1 MPWVNLTTRILGKKR
16 GLRTSA
22 VAEPRVLSCGWLFIF
37 LEPCVFASTLLLWRS
52 MGVQLPGESG
62 WVWGRFWAK
71 LHDKTP
77 GFGFLILKIIVKT
90 PGSASGISPKLVFY
104 RLFLLCKGG
113 RLRGL
118 WLQAGRGCQS
128 GSPWGPPQG
137 GGKSGRFI

>member
-1 MPWVNLTTRILGKKR
+1 
-16 GLRTSA
+16 
-22 VAEPRVLSCGWLFIF
+22 
-37 LEPCVFASTLLLWRS
+37 

-104 RLFLLCKGG
+104 QLFL
-113 RLRGL
+113 
-118 WLQAGRGCQS
+118 W
-128 GSPWGPPQG
+128 
-137 GGKSGRFI
+137 